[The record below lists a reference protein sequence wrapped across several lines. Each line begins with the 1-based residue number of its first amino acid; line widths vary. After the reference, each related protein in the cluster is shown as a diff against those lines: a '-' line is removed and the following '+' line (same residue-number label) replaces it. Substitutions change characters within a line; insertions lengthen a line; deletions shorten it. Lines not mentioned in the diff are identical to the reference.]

1 MRPLLGAEREA
12 GEITHVNIQGEKAL
26 ELTKSKDA
34 AASAIAGGLNKDMK
48 YDFEFD
54 RVFGPLASQAEV
66 FAELGQL
73 VQSALDGY
81 NVCVFAYGQT
91 GSGKTFTMEG
101 GESAGEEEEQAGMI
115 PRTIRQIFAATEQL
129 KEKAWEYRLQ
139 ASFLEIYNE
148 EIRDL
153 LAVDKDL
160 KYEIKLTDSKSSELA
175 VTNLRVE
182 EVVSEGQVAGLLRR
196 AGKARAQAKTLCNER
211 SSRSHSV
218 FVLKIEGHNT
228 KTLETCSG
236 VLNLVS
242 FLSNLSHV

>member
-1 MRPLLGAEREA
+1 MPVSQRISDAELRQRLEVRLLHLLHLLLHLIPLL
-12 GEITHVNIQGEKAL
+12 
-26 ELTKSKDA
+26 
-34 AASAIAGGLNKDMK
+34 
-48 YDFEFD
+48 
-54 RVFGPLASQAEV
+54 
-66 FAELGQL
+66 
-73 VQSALDGY
+73 
-81 NVCVFAYGQT
+81 
-91 GSGKTFTMEG
+91 
-101 GESAGEEEEQAGMI
+101 
-115 PRTIRQIFAATEQL
+115 
-129 KEKAWEYRLQ
+129 LQ

-160 KYEIKLTDSKSSELA
+160 KYEIKMTDSKSSELS

-182 EVVSEGQVAGLLRR
+182 EVVGEGQVAGLLRR

-218 FVLKIEGHNT
+218 FVLKIEGHNS

-242 FLSNLSHV
+242 FPTFHLTSVVRNLTSDV